1 MKYVRTVCV
10 LLLTVMPALA
20 ADSICGVWQMRTD
33 PPKPGVKGQV
43 VTVEPSGDGVK
54 FSYDIDMGSQHIQ
67 YEFVT
72 KMDGVPVPATSH
84 GREIMKVWVKKISSI
99 EYDSGSTAG
108 NSETKF
114 KGIISPTA
122 RSGQPTEP

>member
-1 MKYVRTVCV
+1 M
-10 LLLTVMPALA
+10 
-20 ADSICGVWQMRTD
+20 G
-33 PPKPGVKGQV
+33 GQ
-43 VTVEPSGDGVK
+43 
-54 FSYDIDMGSQHIQ
+54 HLQ
-67 YEFVT
+67 YEFTT
-72 KMDGVPVPATSH
+72 KMDGALVPATSQ
-84 GREIMKVWVKKISSI
+84 GKEIMKVWVKKISSI